1 MTDLDILYEKVF
13 GEGVIKEIEKVGPNR
28 LARAF
33 IYLSSIARY
42 LSSFYYRA
50 KSVLKRKYPEYN
62 ERVSKIY
69 DNMDNVRK
77 RCNEIQK
84 ELRNNIPESELD
96 EYQKMIYQL
105 IPVLR
110 TAYKEMKR
118 YSKKSMILKAKM
130 EETVNYITRVING
143 LDVSYHVNRRIEKI
157 VK

>member
-50 KSVLKRKYPEYN
+50 KSVLKRKYPEYS

-69 DNMDNVRK
+69 DNMDSVRK
-77 RCNEIQK
+77 KNVTK
-84 ELRNNIPESELD
+84 FKRN
-96 EYQKMIYQL
+96 
-105 IPVLR
+105 
-110 TAYKEMKR
+110 
-118 YSKKSMILKAKM
+118 
-130 EETVNYITRVING
+130 
-143 LDVSYHVNRRIEKI
+143 
-157 VK
+157 

>member
-1 MTDLDILYEKVF
+1 
-13 GEGVIKEIEKVGPNR
+13 
-28 LARAF
+28 
-33 IYLSSIARY
+33 
-42 LSSFYYRA
+42 
-50 KSVLKRKYPEYN
+50 
-62 ERVSKIY
+62 
-69 DNMDNVRK
+69 MDNVRK

-96 EYQKMIYQL
+96 KYQKMIYQL